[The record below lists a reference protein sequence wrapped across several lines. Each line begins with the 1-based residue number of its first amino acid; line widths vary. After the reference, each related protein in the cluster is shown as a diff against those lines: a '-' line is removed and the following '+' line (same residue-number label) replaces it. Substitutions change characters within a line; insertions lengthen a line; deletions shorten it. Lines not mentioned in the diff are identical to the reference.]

1 MALLREGHRCIVGID
16 EVGRGAWAGPV
27 VAGAVAVPPEIYANP
42 LVLSDADDSKRVPA
56 RRRQA
61 VADEILSVTS
71 AAIGWVDAWLMDA
84 LGATE
89 ATHLAM
95 RTAVTALASTTR
107 DGAIDGPGWHARR
120 ASGVARSAEILLIDG
135 YPIGNPPAPQRAIVR
150 GDRECL
156 AIACASL
163 VAKVA
168 RDTFMTALAHPFPAY
183 GFDRNV
189 GYGTRDHFGALIAHG
204 LTPLHRRRFQ
214 PMRHLD
220 QCSRV
225 HAPALPAPTRT
236 APTGKRQLGFLDGWD
251 DL

>member
-1 MALLREGHRCIVGID
+1 MALLREGYRCIVGLD

-27 VAGAVAVPPEIYANP
+27 VAGAVAIPPDIYADSSI
-42 LVLSDADDSKRVPA
+42 LSDADDSKRVPA
-56 RRRQA
+56 RRRP
-61 VADEILSVTS
+61 VLADEIYAVAS
-71 AAIGWVDAWLMDA
+71 AAVGWVDAWLMDA
-84 LGATE
+84 LGASE

-95 RTAVTALASTTR
+95 RAAVTALASTAR

-135 YPIGNPPAPQRAIVR
+135 YPIANPPAPQRAIVR

-168 RDTFMTALAHPFPAY
+168 RDAYMTALAHPFPAY

-189 GYGTRDHFGALIAHG
+189 GYGTREHFGALMTHG

-220 QCSRV
+220 RCTRV
-225 HAPALPAPTRT
+225 QAPALPPPTQTSRT
-236 APTGKRQLGFLDGWD
+236 SEGQLGFLDGWD
-251 DL
+251 AR